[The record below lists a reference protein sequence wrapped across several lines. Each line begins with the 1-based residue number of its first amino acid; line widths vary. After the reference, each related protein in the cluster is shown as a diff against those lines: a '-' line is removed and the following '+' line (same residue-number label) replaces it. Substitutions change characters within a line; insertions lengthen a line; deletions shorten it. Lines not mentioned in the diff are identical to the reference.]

1 MLARMKVLVVDDHP
15 LIREAL
21 RNVLAELDV
30 KCELLESADS
40 AGALGIAASHADIDL
55 VLLDLNLPDSEG
67 FTTLEELRRRR
78 PATAVVVCSA
88 QHDHQ
93 VVARAIALGAVG
105 YIPKSTSHE
114 VMVSALRLVCSGGMY
129 LPPEVLAS
137 AGPGRAESQLTAR
150 ESQVLAL
157 MLEGKSNK
165 RISRQLGMAE
175 ATVKNHVTAILK
187 ALGASNR
194 TEAVIAAGRLGWKPG
209 GSPGH

>member
-1 MLARMKVLVVDDHP
+1 MLTRMKVLVVDDHP

-21 RNVLAELDV
+21 RNVLAELDA

-40 AGALGIAASHADIDL
+40 ASALGIAASHSDIDL

-67 FTTLEELRRRR
+67 FATLEELRRRR
-78 PATAVVVCSA
+78 PSTGVVVCSA

-129 LPPEVLAS
+129 LPPEVLAAAPS
-137 AGPGRAESQLTAR
+137 GAAEAQLTAR
-150 ESQVLAL
+150 ESEVLAL

-165 RISRQLGMAE
+165 RISGQLGMAE

-209 GSPGH
+209 RSLGH

>member
-21 RNVLAELDV
+21 RNVLAELDA

-40 AGALGIAASHADIDL
+40 AGALGMAASHSDIDL

-67 FTTLEELRRRR
+67 FTTLEALRRRR

-88 QHDHQ
+88 QHDRQ
-93 VVARAIALGAVG
+93 VVARAIALGAAG

-129 LPPEVLAS
+129 LPPEVLA
-137 AGPGRAESQLTAR
+137 AALPGGAESQLTAR

-209 GSPGH
+209 SSPGH